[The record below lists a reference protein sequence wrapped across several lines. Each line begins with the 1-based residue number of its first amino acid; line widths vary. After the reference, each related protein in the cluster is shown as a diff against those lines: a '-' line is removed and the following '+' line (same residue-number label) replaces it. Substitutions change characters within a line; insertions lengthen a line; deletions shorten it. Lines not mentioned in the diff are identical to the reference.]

1 VAHEFV
7 GVALDIA
14 FRLVRQQRLARRNG
28 IGGRASAHHRI
39 GAYGLGAVDL
49 VHVDHVE
56 AVEHGQVHGFAGLV
70 GQRAHVGRG
79 QLAHVQLRQLARRQ
93 LEQPHRAAIA
103 AAVIV
108 LGHVARMYQ
117 RLQGAVRVAAGQSDP
132 RGERIDGARR
142 IVHVGHRLQHHQT
155 FEQRLVHSL
164 FS

>member
-1 VAHEFV
+1 MTHELV

-14 FRLVRQQRLARRNG
+14 FRLVGQQRLARGDG

-39 GAYGLGAVDL
+39 GAYRLGAVDL
-49 VHVDHVE
+49 VDVDHVE
-56 AVEHGQVHGFAGLV
+56 TVEHGKVHGFSGLV

-79 QLAHVQLRQLARRQ
+79 QLAHVQLGKLTRRQ
-93 LEQPHRAAIA
+93 LEQPDRAAIA

-108 LGHVARMYQ
+108 LGHIARMYQ
-117 RLQGAVRVAAGQSDP
+117 RLQGAVRVAASQSDP
-132 RGERIDGARR
+132 GGQRIDGARR

-155 FEQRLVHSL
+155 FEQRLVHFL